1 MRLQAQER
9 AANMDIFD
17 IIGPVMI
24 GPSSSH
30 TAGAVRIG
38 RVAVDILGQRAVRA
52 EIGLSGSFAQTFRGH
67 GTDRALVAGILGF
80 GPDDARIRD
89 SLRLAG
95 PLGLEYVFYEENLQ
109 NAHPNTAVLRLW
121 GEGGAQCEVQGA
133 SVGGGNILIS
143 RINDMETCV
152 TGQQETLIVLHR
164 DEPGMIAAVTGR
176 VADSGLNIGNFRL
189 SRPKKGAQAV
199 MTLETDAPVPA
210 PLLGELRGLSG
221 ILRVVPIPANKSV

>member
-1 MRLQAQER
+1 
-9 AANMDIFD
+9 MDIFD
-17 IIGPVMI
+17 VIGPVMI

-38 RVAVDILGQRAVRA
+38 RVAREILGHPAVRA
-52 EIGLSGSFAQTFRGH
+52 EIGLCGSFARTFRGH
-67 GTDRALVAGILGF
+67 GTDRALVAGILGLA
-80 GPDDARIRD
+80 PDDARVRD
-89 SLRLAG
+89 SLQLADS
-95 PLGLEYVFYEENLQ
+95 LGLTYAFHEEHLQ
-109 NAHPNTAVLRLW
+109 SAHPNTALLRLW
-121 GEGGAQCEVQGA
+121 GEDNVRCEVQGA

-143 RINDMETCV
+143 RINGMETQV

-199 MTLETDAPVPA
+199 MTLETDLAVPA
-210 PLLGELRGLSG
+210 PLLDELRGLPG
-221 ILRVVPIPANKSV
+221 IMRVVPIPANRSV

>member
-1 MRLQAQER
+1 
-9 AANMDIFD
+9 MDIFD

-38 RVAVDILGQRAVRA
+38 RVAREILGRPAERA
-52 EIGLSGSFAQTFRGH
+52 EIGLCGSFARTFRGH

-80 GPDDARIRD
+80 TPDDARIRD
-89 SLRLAG
+89 SLQLAG
-95 PLGLEYVFYEENLQ
+95 SLGLTYAFHEERLQ
-109 NAHPNTAVLRLW
+109 SVHPNTALLRLW
-121 GEGGAQCEVQGA
+121 GRDGARCEVQGA

-143 RINDMETCV
+143 RINGMETQV

-199 MTLETDAPVPA
+199 MTLETDLAVPLS
-210 PLLGELRGLSG
+210 LLDELRGLPG
-221 ILRVVPIPANKSV
+221 IIRVVPIPANRTI